1 MKQKKHIQIFDTTL
15 RDGAQMPGVSFSARD
30 KLAIAERL
38 DDMGIDFIEGGFPA
52 SNEKDR
58 HFFAQAQKRKWK
70 HAKICSFGSTHHKKF
85 TPNNDPCL
93 AALIESATP
102 VVVLFGK
109 SSKFHAEKILEVS
122 PEKNLEIIE
131 GSVRK
136 ITKNGQQVIFDAEHF
151 FDGFLADPEYSM
163 QCLLAAERGGAINL
177 TLADTNGGILP
188 EQIQNA
194 IAEVQKKVH
203 TPLGIHAH
211 NDSDLAVAN
220 SLTAISSGATLVQ
233 GTINGIGERCGNAN
247 LCSIIPNL
255 QLKMGY
261 DILKPKKLIKLT
273 DLSRFVQELC
283 NLRPRK
289 DLPYVGLWAFRHKG
303 GMHVSAMR
311 KTPKSYQHVLP
322 ETVGNQ
328 SSTSISELSGKANIT
343 QFLEEKHIAA
353 SVQMTEDI
361 LTKVKAK
368 EKEGLTYEGGEASLE
383 ILCRTEAEYKS
394 LPFELIDYF
403 VRNQGQHGEEHPEY
417 AIEATVRLKANGKE
431 IHTAGIGNGPVNA
444 LDTALRK
451 ALEPEFPLLKDINLV
466 DYKVRI
472 IDISLGTCA
481 KIRVQIETA
490 DSNGT
495 TWRTVG
501 CSQNIIAASMQALL
515 DSYTFSVWNGN
526 HSFS

>member
-1 MKQKKHIQIFDTTL
+1 LCAFCYPVPMKQKKHIQIFDTTL

-188 EQIQNA
+188 RTDTKCYCRSA
-194 IAEVQKKVH
+194 KKSTH
-203 TPLGIHAH
+203 TTGHSCAQRQRLG
-211 NDSDLAVAN
+211 
-220 SLTAISSGATLVQ
+220 
-233 GTINGIGERCGNAN
+233 
-247 LCSIIPNL
+247 
-255 QLKMGY
+255 
-261 DILKPKKLIKLT
+261 
-273 DLSRFVQELC
+273 
-283 NLRPRK
+283 
-289 DLPYVGLWAFRHKG
+289 
-303 GMHVSAMR
+303 
-311 KTPKSYQHVLP
+311 
-322 ETVGNQ
+322 
-328 SSTSISELSGKANIT
+328 
-343 QFLEEKHIAA
+343 
-353 SVQMTEDI
+353 
-361 LTKVKAK
+361 
-368 EKEGLTYEGGEASLE
+368 GGEFTHRHFFWRYT
-383 ILCRTEAEYKS
+383 RT
-394 LPFELIDYF
+394 
-403 VRNQGQHGEEHPEY
+403 
-417 AIEATVRLKANGKE
+417 
-431 IHTAGIGNGPVNA
+431 
-444 LDTALRK
+444 
-451 ALEPEFPLLKDINLV
+451 
-466 DYKVRI
+466 
-472 IDISLGTCA
+472 
-481 KIRVQIETA
+481 
-490 DSNGT
+490 
-495 TWRTVG
+495 
-501 CSQNIIAASMQALL
+501 
-515 DSYTFSVWNGN
+515 GN
-526 HSFS
+526 HKRNRRTMRQCQSL

>member
-1 MKQKKHIQIFDTTL
+1 MNRKNQIQIFDTTL

-30 KLAIAERL
+30 KLAIAEWL
-38 DDMGIDFIEGGFPA
+38 DDIGIDFIEGGFPA

-58 HFFAQAQKRKWK
+58 EFFATAKKKKWK
-70 HAKICSFGSTHHKKF
+70 HAKICSFGATHHKKF

-93 AALIESATP
+93 AALMESGTP

-109 SSKFHAEKILEVS
+109 SSKFHTEKILEVS

-151 FDGFLADPEYSM
+151 FDGFRIDPEYSLE
-163 QCLLAAERGGAINL
+163 CLLAAERGGAINL
-177 TLADTNGGILP
+177 TLADTNGGMLP
-188 EQIQNA
+188 KHVKNA
-194 IAEVQKKVH
+194 IAEVQKKVR

-255 QLKMGY
+255 QLKMGCQ
-261 DILKPKKLIKLT
+261 ILELKKLKKLT
-273 DLSRFVQELC
+273 ELSRFVQELC

-303 GMHVSAMR
+303 GVHVSAMR
-311 KTPKSYQHVLP
+311 KSPISYQHIDP
-322 ETVGNQ
+322 EVVGNQ

-343 QFLEEKHIAA
+343 QFLEEKHIHASPEKAA
-353 SVQMTEDI
+353 K
-361 LTKVKAK
+361 LLKKVKEQ
-368 EKEGLTYEGGEASLE
+368 EKEGITYEGGEASLE
-383 ILCRTEAEYKS
+383 ILARTITEKK
-394 LPFELIDYF
+394 PFPFSVVDYF

-417 AIEATVRLKANGKE
+417 AIEATVRIQIGEKE

-444 LDTALRK
+444 LDTSLRK
-451 ALEPEFPLLKDINLV
+451 ALEPTFPPLKDIRLT

-481 KIRVQIETA
+481 KIRVQIETM
-490 DSNGT
+490 DKKGNS
-495 TWRTVG
+495 WRTVG
-501 CSQNIIAASMQALL
+501 CSQNIIAASMQALY
-515 DSYTFSVWNGN
+515 DSFVFAVWKGQD
-526 HSFS
+526 